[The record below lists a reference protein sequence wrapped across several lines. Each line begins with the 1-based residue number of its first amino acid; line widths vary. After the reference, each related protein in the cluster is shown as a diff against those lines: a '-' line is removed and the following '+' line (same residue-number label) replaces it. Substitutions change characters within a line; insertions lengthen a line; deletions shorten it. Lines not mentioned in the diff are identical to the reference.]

1 MKVTVKAAYFDQD
14 LGRQLEPGEV
24 VEMTKERV
32 AVIDGA
38 FPGFVEEVKAKR
50 AAKKKEE

>member
-14 LGRQLEPGEV
+14 LCRQLEPGETMD
-24 VEMTKERV
+24 MTKERV
-32 AVIDGA
+32 VIVNGA
-38 FPGFVEEVKAKR
+38 FPGSLEEVKAKR